1 MPVRPWHRRF
11 PRRPAT
17 DGSEWWCG
25 RNVTHSGPHWFSW
38 FHTYGRSK
46 RHDERCGCMTTS
58 WGVRT
63 SVSMRSSSISTS
75 MPWRDSASSVNSANA
90 DWRSSTISAAMT
102 PGAGRLS
109 VSSKLSSRSQK
120 MSRLALSL
128 PSDRRRPNGGT
139 ARSPSAF
146 PAPLPCSCR
155 RSRRGRLGARPPPQ
169 CPRPSAGGRVSDDEP
184 VLADLAAD
192 TCQQAVGVG
201 ADARPDEHG
210 GPFDDPAAGELH
222 S

>member
-1 MPVRPWHRRF
+1 MMWRTSCRSVRG
-11 PRRPAT
+11 T
-17 DGSEWWCG
+17 DGSPAG
-25 RNVTHSGPHWFSW
+25 QRQTAANGGADVTSRHSGPHWFSW
-38 FHTYGRSK
+38 FHTYGRWK

-109 VSSKLSSRSQK
+109 VSSRLSSRSQK

-128 PSDRRRPNGGT
+128 PSDRRRLNGGI

-155 RSRRGRLGARPPPQ
+155 RSRRGRLGARST
-169 CPRPSAGGRVSDDEP
+169 PRPRPRSTLSGTTT
-184 VLADLAAD
+184 AAVPP
-192 TCQQAVGVG
+192 TFSRGSRQ
-201 ADARPDEHG
+201 
-210 GPFDDPAAGELH
+210 
-222 S
+222 